1 MGQGPIA
8 GLRVLE
14 FAGVGPGPFAAMLL
28 SDLGAD
34 VVRVDRPGAK
44 RDLASAVLDRGR
56 RSVALDLK
64 RERDL
69 EVCLAL
75 IDRAE
80 VLIEGYRPG
89 VMERLGLGP
98 AVALQRNPRLVYGRV
113 TGYGQ
118 SGPLA
123 RAAGHDINYIALSG
137 ALHAIGTAERPSV
150 PLNLLGDFAGGGLYV
165 VVGVLAAVLHARATG
180 NGQIVDAAMSDGS
193 ASLMGAIFGLRAAG
207 HWSDQRADNILDG
220 AAPFYGVY
228 QCSDGR
234 WLALGALE
242 DRFYLAL
249 IRSLG
254 LRLEELPSRDD
265 RSHWSEL
272 RSLIAAQIRT
282 RTRAQW
288 CEALA
293 DTDACVAPVLSLD
306 EAPLHPHNRARGT
319 FVEVDGMVQPAPQP
333 QFSATPGGIQ
343 GPAPET
349 GQGWAT
355 TLASWGVSA
364 ALIATLEADDAAR
377 PSPRTR

>member
-1 MGQGPIA
+1 MAQGPIA
-8 GLRVLE
+8 GLKVLE

-34 VVRVDRPGAK
+34 VVRVDRPGEK
-44 RDLASAVLDRGR
+44 RDLSSAVLDRGR
-56 RSVALDLK
+56 RTVVLDLK
-64 RERDL
+64 RERDR

-98 AVALQRNPRLVYGRV
+98 IVVLHRHPRLVYGRV

-123 RAAGHDINYIALSG
+123 HMAGHDINYIALSG
-137 ALHAIGTAERPSV
+137 ALHAIGTAERPLV
-150 PLNLLGDFAGGGLYV
+150 PLNLLGDFAGGALYL
-165 VVGVLAAVLHARATG
+165 VVGLLAALLHARATG
-180 NGQIVDAAMSDGS
+180 KGQVVDAAMSDGA
-193 ASLMGAIFGLRAAG
+193 ASLMGAIFGLHAAG
-207 HWSDQRADNILDG
+207 RWSDQRADNLLDG

-234 WLALGALE
+234 WLAIGALE
-242 DRFYLAL
+242 DRFYESL

-254 LRLEELPSRDD
+254 LRLEDLPSRDD
-265 RSHWSEL
+265 QGRWPDL
-272 RSLIAAQIRT
+272 RSRIAAQIRT

-288 CEALA
+288 CEELA

-306 EAPLHPHNRARGT
+306 EAPLHPHNRVRGT
-319 FVEVDGMVQPAPQP
+319 FVELGGAFQPTPQP
-333 QFSATPGGIQ
+333 QFSATPGAIQ
-343 GPAPET
+343 GPAPES
-349 GQGWAT
+349 GQDWAT
-355 TLASWGVSA
+355 TLADWGVSDA
-364 ALIATLEADDAAR
+364 MIATLKADEKPR
-377 PSPRTR
+377 PPPETR